1 MKKSSHYT
9 MPYIGYCLITI
20 FHYIIIRYYL
30 WYNNGH
36 QTHSILNYEL
46 TVIVLGLI
54 AGICLSIPIYLYIK
68 SNAYLDKQTIR
79 RNNLIHFLIF
89 IILIMVGLKFIG
101 YIDHF
106 NIIFSPAVSVW
117 GSLFIFTFIQSY
129 LSDQK
134 TFNISKPLH
143 FVLPY
148 MGILTM
154 SINYTLVAKIGIY
167 LRRILASDIIQ
178 KTYMIPLGLLL
189 FIPIYLWLIG
199 KQDSSYLK
207 KTVPIHIIIF
217 TVIIIICFKILKIG
231 YIFLIM
237 YSVPLGIWLG
247 LFIISLSKRNLV

>member
-1 MKKSSHYT
+1 
-9 MPYIGYCLITI
+9 
-20 FHYIIIRYYL
+20 
-30 WYNNGH
+30 
-36 QTHSILNYEL
+36 
-46 TVIVLGLI
+46 
-54 AGICLSIPIYLYIK
+54 
-68 SNAYLDKQTIR
+68 
-79 RNNLIHFLIF
+79 
-89 IILIMVGLKFIG
+89 
-101 YIDHF
+101 
-106 NIIFSPAVSVW
+106 
-117 GSLFIFTFIQSY
+117 
-129 LSDQK
+129 
-134 TFNISKPLH
+134 
-143 FVLPY
+143 

-167 LRRILASDIIQ
+167 LRRILASDIIR

-217 TVIIIICFKILKIG
+217 TIIIIICFKILKIG